1 MTTEEIRNLSD
12 EELDKKAGE
21 LIDDIFNMRI
31 QIATQQNTNVAKVKS
46 LKKDYARVITIKRER
61 TLQAGS

>member
-12 EELDKKAGE
+12 EELEKKAQD
-21 LIDDIFNMRI
+21 LIDDIFNIRI